1 MKDLDT
7 YIRPDGATML
17 EVAPGRYVNQ
27 ALGLPTKTPTPE
39 QAAKFYAPCKA
50 RYFEPVLL
58 GGGLVRFEA
67 IG

>member
-1 MKDLDT
+1 MK
-7 YIRPDGATML
+7 
-17 EVAPGRYVNQ
+17 EVAPGRYVNA
-27 ALGLPTKTPTPE
+27 ALEMPTNRPTSAA
-39 QAAKFYAPCKA
+39 AAKFYAPCKA